1 MHIITITTLF
11 PNATD
16 RQRAVFVENL
26 VKSLKRFT
34 TVSVI
39 SPVPFVPPFL
49 RSANRTK
56 QRGIPS
62 TELIGE
68 IEVTHPRFVV
78 LPKLLFVRAFFYC
91 LSVLPQ
97 VRRIVNDRNNCVLH
111 AHFAFPD
118 AVAVGLVSTILGVP
132 FFITAHGSDINVYS
146 KYKLLLPQIRWALRR
161 AHGVIAVSKELQRKV
176 TELIGP
182 GKSAVV
188 QIPCAGFDPR
198 LFCKPPVE
206 IEIVDNALIRSG
218 RVALFVG
225 RLVPIKGVDVLVDAW
240 GILRDRGFLV
250 ENDCLVI
257 IGEGELR
264 RALEMR
270 ALNANL
276 DGHVRWLGE
285 LPHSEIA
292 RQMARATIL
301 CLGSYNEGTPN
312 VVIEALASG
321 IPVVTTRVGG
331 LPDVV
336 IEGVNGFMVPPGEPA
351 LLADGIASAFVA
363 KWNKEAIRESVSHL
377 TWDAIAERNFKFL
390 SGVDRKVEYA

>member
-11 PNATD
+11 PNVAD
-16 RQRAVFVENL
+16 RQRAIFVEKL
-26 VKSLKRFT
+26 VKSLMRFT
-34 TVSVI
+34 SVNVI
-39 SPVPFVPPFL
+39 SPVPFVLPFF
-49 RSANRTK
+49 RSANWVKR
-56 QRGIPS
+56 RGIPLI
-62 TELIGE
+62 ELIGE
-68 IEVTHPRFVV
+68 IKVTHPRFVL
-78 LPKLLFVRAFFYC
+78 LPKLMFIRAFFYC
-91 LSVLPQ
+91 LGVLPQ
-97 VRRIVNDRNNCVLH
+97 VRRIVKDHKNCVLH

-132 FFITAHGSDINVYS
+132 FFITVHGSDINVYS

-161 AHGVIAVSKELQRKV
+161 AHGVIAVSDELQRKV
-176 TELIGP
+176 AELVGP
-182 GKSAVV
+182 TKITVV
-188 QIPCAGFDPR
+188 QIPCAGFDPG
-198 LFCKPPVE
+198 LFSKPPVE
-206 IEIVDNALIRSG
+206 IDIADDARVRTG
-218 RVALFVG
+218 RVVLFVG
-225 RLVPIKGVDVLVDAW
+225 RLVPIKGVEILVDAW
-240 GILRDRGFLV
+240 GILRDRGLLAQ
-250 ENDCLVI
+250 NDCLVI
-257 IGEGELR
+257 IGDGELR
-264 RALEMR
+264 RALETR
-270 ALNANL
+270 ALNASL
-276 DGHVRWLGE
+276 QRHVRWLGE

-292 RQMARATIL
+292 REMAKATIL

-351 LLADGIASAFVA
+351 FLADGIASAFVA